1 MTDLADLALELVNI
15 PSVSRQEQDVTAW
28 IAGWL
33 EERAPH
39 LEVRYRQE
47 DAIVFGEPGEP
58 SVVLAGHSDTV
69 PAQDNIPGRIEDGW
83 VHGLGSSDMKGSL
96 AVMLALA
103 AERRRDRI
111 RPLYVIFGR
120 EEVSVSESVLA
131 QLFQRCPQIRRAG
144 LALMMEPTENR
155 IEAGCLG
162 NLSAAL
168 TYRGVAAHS
177 ARPWLGRNAIHEA
190 VLGLRGVAEAGPREV
205 TLSGLTFREV
215 LSVTQIEGGLANNVI
230 PDRVVC
236 GLNFRFAGNRD
247 RRGAENRLRELV
259 GEAGEIEVRSY
270 APGAPVALDNV
281 LVQDLIARGRLEVR
295 PKQAWTPIA
304 EFAEQGMDAV
314 NLGPGDPGL
323 AHRRDERVSVA
334 AMEATLAL
342 LRDFLTADGLE
353 EE

>member
-1 MTDLADLALELVNI
+1 MTDLGQLALELVNT
-15 PSVSRQEQDVTAW
+15 PSVSREEQEVTAW
-28 IAGWL
+28 IGGRL
-33 EERAPH
+33 REHAPH
-39 LEVRYRQE
+39 LAIQHRQD
-47 DAIVFGEPGEP
+47 DAIVFGEVGVPD
-58 SVVLAGHSDTV
+58 VVLAGHSDTV
-69 PAQDNIPGRIEDGW
+69 PAQDNIPGRLGEGW
-83 VHGLGSSDMKGSL
+83 VHGLGSTDMKGSL

-103 AERRRDRI
+103 AERRADHL

-120 EEVSVSESVLA
+120 EEVAVSESVLA
-131 QLFQRCPQIRRAG
+131 QLFERCPQIRRAR
-144 LALMMEPTENR
+144 LAVMMEPTQNR

-162 NLSAAL
+162 NISAAL

-190 VLGLRGVAEAGPREV
+190 VLGLRRVAEAGPQDV

-215 LSVTQIEGGLANNVI
+215 LSVTEIQGGVANNVI
-230 PDRVVC
+230 PDEVVC
-236 GLNFRFAGNRD
+236 GLNFRFAGDRD
-247 RRGAENRLRELV
+247 RRQAEARLRELV
-259 GEAGEIEVRSY
+259 GDQGELEIRSY
-270 APGAPVALDNV
+270 APGAPVALDNP
-281 LVQDLIARGRLEVR
+281 LVQDLIRRGELEVR

-342 LRDFLTADGLE
+342 LRDFLTG
-353 EE
+353 